1 LDAIHLPAL
10 EFIRGQKQSVELAI
24 YDERPI
30 AAARLLGNSR
40 EKGN

>member
-30 AAARLLGNSR
+30 AAARFLGNSR